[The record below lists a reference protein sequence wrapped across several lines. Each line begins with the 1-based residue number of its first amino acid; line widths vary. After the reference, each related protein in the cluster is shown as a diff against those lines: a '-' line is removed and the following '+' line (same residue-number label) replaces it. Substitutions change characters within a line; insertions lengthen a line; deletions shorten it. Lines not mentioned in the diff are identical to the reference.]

1 MINTTL
7 FKKEIKSNYI
17 LLLIFS
23 AVLTVYG
30 SMIVAMFEPKMS
42 ESLKAM
48 AESMPDIFAAFGMKE
63 VGATLMEFITGY
75 LYNMLYIA
83 FPSVFLIILANRL
96 VAKYVDNGSMA
107 YLLAV
112 PDKRRRII
120 STQAVFLIGCLFLMV
135 AYITG
140 LILFTSHMM
149 FPGKLDTADFL
160 RVNVGLLGLL
170 VFLGGICFLFSCLFN
185 ETRLSTSIGTGI
197 VVYSIL
203 AQMLARVGDKFE
215 VLKYATPLTLYD
227 LEGLIAMEQSAW
239 IGCAILY
246 AGGLLSIVVGC
257 AVFTK
262 RNLPI

>member
-7 FKKEIKSNYI
+7 FKKRIKSNYI

-48 AESMPDIFAAFGMKE
+48 ADSMPEIFAAFGMTD
-63 VGATLMEFITGY
+63 VGTTLMDFVTGY

-83 FPSVFLIILANRL
+83 FPCVFLIILANRL

-107 YLLAV
+107 YILAV
-112 PDKRRRII
+112 PEKRRKIVI
-120 STQAVFLIGCLFLMV
+120 TQAVFLVCCLFIMV

-140 LILFTSHMM
+140 LILFVSHLM
-149 FPGKLDTADFL
+149 FPKELNTAEFL
-160 RVNVGLLGLL
+160 RVNVGLLGVL
-170 VFLGGICFLFSCLFN
+170 VFIGGACFLFSCLFN
-185 ETRLSTSIGTGI
+185 ETRLSTGIGTGI

-215 VLKYATPLTLYD
+215 ALKYATPLTLYD
-227 LEGLIAMEQSAW
+227 VEGLIAMERNAW
-239 IGCAILY
+239 ICCAVLY
-246 AGGLLSIVVGC
+246 ACGLLFLAVGC
-257 AVFTK
+257 TAFSK

>member
-7 FKKEIKSNYI
+7 LKKEIKSNYI

-30 SMIVAMFEPKMS
+30 SMIVAMFEPKLS

-48 AESMPDIFAAFGMKE
+48 AESMPGIFAAFGMNE
-63 VGATLMEFITGY
+63 VGSSLMDFITGY

-83 FPSVFLIILANRL
+83 FPCVYIIILSNRL

-107 YLLAV
+107 YILAV
-112 PDKRRRII
+112 PEKRRKIVT
-120 STQAVFLIGCLFLMV
+120 TQAVFLVSCIAVMV
-135 AYITG
+135 IYVTG
-140 LILFTSHMM
+140 LILFTSRMM
-149 FPGKLDTADFL
+149 FPKELDTAGFL

-170 VFLGGICFLFSCLFN
+170 IFMGGICFLFSCLFN
-185 ETRLSTSIGTGI
+185 ETRISTGIGTGI

-203 AQMLARVGDKFE
+203 VQMLARVGDKFE
-215 VLKYATPLTLYD
+215 ALKYATPLTLYD
-227 LEGLIAMEQSAW
+227 VEGLIAMEQSAW
-239 IGCAILY
+239 TGCAILY
-246 AGGLLSIVVGC
+246 AGGLLCIIVGC
-257 AVFTK
+257 TAFTK